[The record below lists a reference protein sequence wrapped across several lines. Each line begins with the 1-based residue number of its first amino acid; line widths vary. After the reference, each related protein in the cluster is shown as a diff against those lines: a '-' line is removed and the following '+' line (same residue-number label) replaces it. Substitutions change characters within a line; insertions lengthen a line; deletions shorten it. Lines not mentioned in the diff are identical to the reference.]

1 MWALRLIAVVAAIAF
16 FLAAVRA
23 YQRNDLSRLSLF
35 TAFFATLTVVLLA
48 TFPDLFDP
56 VFSTFNFAP
65 GNNRR
70 LIAVLVASVVVLFLM
85 LFRLQGHSDRS
96 ERAIR
101 QLVEAL
107 AVERFDWEEAGRR
120 IPDGPKVVAISPAY
134 NEAENLGPV
143 LDAMPKEIDGYHV
156 IPIVV
161 DDHSDDGTP
170 DAARA
175 AGAFVATLPI
185 RRGGGMAL
193 RVGYDVALKLGADIV
208 VTLDADGQHLPE
220 EIPLLIAPIVEGR
233 ADHVNGSR
241 MLGDFER
248 GGPMIRHAGVHFFSW
263 VVTILTGQRVTD
275 ISSGYRATRAETLRT
290 LILVQDQFWTSEVTI
305 EALRQHA
312 RVVEVP
318 VTFLTRRGG
327 ESKKPKSMRYAWH
340 FSKAIGKTWLR

>member
-1 MWALRLIAVVAAIAF
+1 MWALRLIAAAAAIAF
-16 FLAAVRA
+16 FLVAVRA
-23 YQRNDLSRLSLF
+23 YQRRNLSRLSLII
-35 TAFFATLTVVLLA
+35 AFFAAFAVVLLGL
-48 TFPDLFDP
+48 FPDLFDP
-56 VFSTFNFAP
+56 VFDTFNFAP

-70 LIAVLVASVVVLFLM
+70 LIAVLVAAVVVLFLM

-107 AVERFDWEEAGRR
+107 AVRGFDWEEAARR
-120 IPDGPKVVAISPAY
+120 VPAGAKVVTISP
-134 NEAENLGPV
+134 ENIGPV
-143 LDAMPKEIDGYHV
+143 IEAMPREIDGYHLV
-156 IPIVV
+156 PIVV

-175 AGAFVATLPI
+175 AGAFVASLPI

-193 RVGYDVALKLGADIV
+193 RVGYDVALQLGADIV

-220 EIPLLIAPIVEGR
+220 EIPILIAPIVEGR

-248 GGPMIRHAGVHFFSW
+248 GGPLIRHAGVHFFSW

-327 ESKKPKSMRYAWH
+327 ESKKPKSMRYAWN